1 VNENQAMANK
11 DLYLNVLLSSG
22 VGRLHFLEIASELK
36 RIGIPFNLVC
46 GYVPRESHKFFL
58 NLIGRFLRRPNLFNR
73 LVLRLGYGGQ
83 LAAHLKGNGFAE
95 GAAQF
100 ALRLSELG
108 LCSRSWGQRISWQFF
123 GAQTRRY
130 LLGHNIFHVRSGAG
144 GGGAIK
150 RARSLCMFIIFD
162 HIIAHP
168 AYIDAVL
175 APEYAK
181 FGEIF
186 DGGPGK
192 PFWRLVMEDCCQ
204 ADIIVVN
211 SDFVKKTF
219 VEQGFDAEK
228 IAIVY
233 WGVRPDFIG
242 LKKRYVCSSK
252 KLRLLFTGALELRK
266 GSRCL
271 IEAMEEMQRLGCDF
285 ELHLAG
291 NSADGRRHFGDRL
304 KRLPVIDYGPL
315 LQDQLKQL
323 FIDSDLYVFPTL
335 AEGCAR
341 SAMEAMFAGLPVIT
355 TEACGLPGNPDEHYC
370 LVPANDPI
378 RLASLIIQL
387 SQDETTRVRLGL
399 GGVQLARSGLYNWQS
414 FGNKLVEVYTAL
426 LN

>member
-1 VNENQAMANK
+1 
-11 DLYLNVLLSSG
+11 
-22 VGRLHFLEIASELK
+22 
-36 RIGIPFNLVC
+36 
-46 GYVPRESHKFFL
+46 
-58 NLIGRFLRRPNLFNR
+58 
-73 LVLRLGYGGQ
+73 
-83 LAAHLKGNGFAE
+83 
-95 GAAQF
+95 
-100 ALRLSELG
+100 
-108 LCSRSWGQRISWQFF
+108 
-123 GAQTRRY
+123 
-130 LLGHNIFHVRSGAG
+130 
-144 GGGAIK
+144 
-150 RARSLCMFIIFD
+150 MFIIVD
-162 HIIAHP
+162 HSIAHP